1 MYICAIKNQPG
12 EHDMSKLDDYI
23 EKNRQRYVDE
33 LITLLKFPS
42 ISADSSYAGDI
53 NNCADYIVDHFEKI
67 GLKAQKMPTKGH
79 PVVYAEWM
87 GAPGKPT
94 VLIYGHYDVQP
105 PDPLELWESPPFDPV
120 VKDGKLYARGSSDNK
135 GQFYAHVKGIEAH
148 LAQEGKLPVNVKLL
162 IEGEEEIASAN
173 LETFIK
179 DNKEL
184 LKSDIVIVSDS
195 AMAGPNLPAI
205 TYGLRGLAYLEVR
218 VDGPNRDLHSG
229 VYGGSVANPAEM
241 LARMLAKCKDDD
253 GRVLIPGFYD
263 DVKEVDDEERKL
275 LAKVPFNNEA
285 DAKAIGISR
294 HWGEKGFSVL
304 EQRWAR
310 PTFEVNGIFG
320 GYMGEG
326 PKTVLPAWAG
336 AKVSMRLVPDQDP
349 DKIAAAFQKFISSIQ
364 PDTVRVSVIPYDGAH
379 PSIVPIVGPFVEAA
393 SRAVTHG
400 FGKVP
405 LFTREG
411 GTIPV
416 VSTFKKVLG
425 LDTILIGFG
434 QNDDNLHSP
443 NEKYTLDDYQKGIL
457 TSAYLFEEIAKT

>member
-1 MYICAIKNQPG
+1 
-12 EHDMSKLDDYI
+12 MSDLDTYI
-23 EKNRQRYVDE
+23 EDNRQRYVDE

-42 ISADSSYAGDI
+42 ISADSSFAGDI
-53 NNCADYIVDHFEKI
+53 NNCADYIVDHLEKM

-135 GQFYAHVKGIEAH
+135 GQFYAHVKGVEAH
-148 LAQEGKLPVNVKLL
+148 LAQHGKLPVNVKLL

-173 LETFIK
+173 LETFIENNK
-179 DNKEL
+179 DL

-195 AMAGPNLPAI
+195 AMAGPNIPAI

-229 VYGGSVANPAEM
+229 AYGGSVANPAEM

-253 GRVLIPGFYD
+253 GRVQIPGFYD

-275 LAKVPFNNEA
+275 LAKVPFSNEA

-349 DKIAAAFQKFISSIQ
+349 EKIAAAFQKFISSIQ
-364 PDTVRVSVIPYDGAH
+364 PDTVKVSVKPYDGAH

-443 NEKYTLDDYQKGIL
+443 NEKYTLEDYQRGIL